1 MESLKMASV
10 PGRQEV
16 EAYQSEDKYH
26 SMQVC
31 AQLVPARCVS

>member
-10 PGRQEV
+10 PGRQEA